1 MKTRLSAPLRPLL
14 SRPPSRNPSS
24 RPGRGVAPLL
34 PRPPRTLPA
43 TPELLPGD
51 AVDAPPSAPDRSPG
65 SSLPKL
71 LTAAEVAA
79 VFRRSERALRDWMRR
94 GYLAPLRVGR
104 SLYFRE
110 EEVRALLGG
119 RLRQAILSTPRN
131 RSGAAGPA
139 PAGSAALGA
148 SRLAKTLK

>member
-14 SRPPSRNPSS
+14 SRPPRHD
-24 RPGRGVAPLL
+24 L
-34 PRPPRTLPA
+34 PPDSAPRTRGGAA
-43 TPELLPGD
+43 TATIPDE
-51 AVDAPPSAPDRSPG
+51 DAPASPHR
-65 SSLPKL
+65 PKL

-79 VFRRSERALRDWMRR
+79 IFRRSERALRDWVRR
-94 GYLAPLRVGR
+94 GHLVPLRVGR
-104 SLYFRE
+104 AVFFHE